1 MSLFDSFS
9 QRSRRVVF
17 WANSRALHEGA
28 AEITAE
34 HILCGLLQE
43 DPKLFTLLAPENPQL
58 ASQIE
63 GSLIAKGEVSKPR
76 AQTDVLRL
84 SESAKEII
92 RVAAREKEKL
102 GHRTVGTQHLLL
114 AILICPEKPKS
125 KSRFRRTKPLE
136 ISLARHVLKKHGVL
150 AETVEAAT
158 KAGIVTSQT
167 VTLDDPL
174 LKLNAQLIALA
185 ELLTAKGVFARHEFV
200 ALLDRKE
207 EPVTP
212 EVFLLPLI
220 EALIKKGKLTENEKA
235 NLIVGPTQDASGDT
249 APD

>member
-1 MSLFDSFS
+1 
-9 QRSRRVVF
+9 VF

-34 HILCGLLQE
+34 HILYGLLQE

-92 RVAAREKEKL
+92 RVAVREKERL
-102 GHRTVGTQHLLL
+102 RHRAVATQHLLL
-114 AILICPEKPKS
+114 AILICPEKTKS
-125 KSRFRRTKPLE
+125 LFRRAKRLE
-136 ISLARHVLKKHGVL
+136 ISLARHALEKHGVL

-167 VTLDDPL
+167 VVLDDPL
-174 LKLNAQLIALA
+174 LKLNAQLSALA
-185 ELLTAKGVFARHEFV
+185 ELLIAKGVFTRHEFV
-200 ALLDRKE
+200 ALLERKE

-220 EALIKKGKLTENEKA
+220 EALVRKGKLTKNEKA
-235 NLIVGPTQDASGDT
+235 KLIVGPTQDASGDK
-249 APD
+249 APA

>member
-17 WANSRALHEGA
+17 WAHSRALHESA
-28 AEITAE
+28 AEITPE

-63 GSLIAKGEVSKPR
+63 GSLVAKGEVSKPR
-76 AQTDVLRL
+76 VQTDVLRL

-102 GHRTVGTQHLLL
+102 GHRAVGTQHLLL

-125 KSRFRRTKPLE
+125 SLFRRAKPLE

-158 KAGIVTSQT
+158 KAGIVTSQA
-167 VTLDDPL
+167 VALDDPL
-174 LKLNAQLIALA
+174 FRLNAQLSALA
-185 ELLTAKGVFARHEFV
+185 ELLIAKGVFVRHEFV

-212 EVFLLPLI
+212 EVFLLPLF
-220 EALIKKGKLTENEKA
+220 EALVRKGKLTENEKGKLTA
-235 NLIVGPTQDASGDT
+235 GPTPGASGDK

>member
-9 QRSRRVVF
+9 QRSRRAVF

-28 AEITAE
+28 TQVTAE
-34 HILCGLLQE
+34 HILYGLLQE

-102 GHRTVGTQHLLL
+102 GHRAVGTQHLLL
-114 AILICPEKPKS
+114 AILICPEEPKS
-125 KSRFRRTKPLE
+125 LFRRAKPLE
-136 ISLARHVLKKHGVL
+136 ISRARHVLEKHGVL
-150 AETVEAAT
+150 AETVKAAT
-158 KAGIVTSQT
+158 KAGIVTSQI
-167 VTLDDPL
+167 VALDDPL
-174 LKLNAQLIALA
+174 LKVNAQLSALA

-200 ALLDRKE
+200 ALLDRNE

-212 EVFLLPLI
+212 DVFLLPLI
-220 EALIKKGKLTENEKA
+220 EALVRKGKVAENEKA
-235 NLIVGPTQDASGDT
+235 KLIVRTTPGASEIKPSD
-249 APD
+249 

>member
-1 MSLFDSFS
+1 M
-9 QRSRRVVF
+9 
-17 WANSRALHEGA
+17 
-28 AEITAE
+28 
-34 HILCGLLQE
+34 
-43 DPKLFTLLAPENPQL
+43 

-92 RVAAREKEKL
+92 RVAAREREKL
-102 GHRTVGTQHLLL
+102 GHRAVGTQHLLL
-114 AILICPEKPKS
+114 AILICPENPKS
-125 KSRFRRTKPLE
+125 KSLFRRTKPLE
-136 ISLARHVLKKHGVL
+136 ISVARHTLEKHGVL

-158 KAGIVTSQT
+158 RAGIVTSQA
-167 VTLDDPL
+167 VVLDDPV
-174 LKLNAQLIALA
+174 LKLNAQLSALA
-185 ELLTAKGVFARHEFV
+185 EILTAKGVFTRHEFV

-235 NLIVGPTQDASGDT
+235 DLIVGPTQNASGDK